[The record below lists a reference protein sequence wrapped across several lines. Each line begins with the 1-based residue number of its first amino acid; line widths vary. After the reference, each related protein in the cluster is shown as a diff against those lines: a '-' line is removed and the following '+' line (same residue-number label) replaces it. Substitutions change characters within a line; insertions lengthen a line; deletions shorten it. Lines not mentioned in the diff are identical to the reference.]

1 MEFACLVTVCVCVC
15 AAQWRKIVWKIV
27 AVFIMKLLSNSHSFF
42 FQQILGK
49 EFKPSL
55 EQVNSNRNRG
65 RQKRT
70 GGGRERERKR
80 ERLSLGNA
88 IIKSALCRF
97 SSHTHRR
104 TQLSQTGNC
113 RNGQFMAIYSKF
125 IANVECFVRIRICDF
140 N

>member
-1 MEFACLVTVCVCVC
+1 MEFACLVTVCVC

-97 SSHTHRR
+97 SHTHTHTDAHNYRK
-104 TQLSQTGNC
+104 LAIVATGNLW
-113 RNGQFMAIYSKF
+113 QF
-125 IANVECFVRIRICDF
+125 IANL
-140 N
+140 